1 MDGKKNGKDITRIG
15 RSIEFIYPNCIVNEM
30 VEKFL
35 FVKTG
40 YSVKVTK
47 KREDKALWAKDEV
60 LLKSYIDFVRFVCDF
75 VENEMPREVYH
86 RCWGNRIGE
95 TIDAITVMLEY
106 GGKSEGCLQPGI
118 YVDGQPVNCVGKY
131 KRLTEKEH
139 KDLWNEER

>member
-1 MDGKKNGKDITRIG
+1 MDGIKNGKDITRIG

-86 RCWGNRIGE
+86 RCWG
-95 TIDAITVMLEY
+95 
-106 GGKSEGCLQPGI
+106 I